1 MLTTI
6 KGAEVIGN
14 IQHIGTIIRPRRE
27 EFSSVGVE
35 TSALSQGCLL
45 QTNSHSAD
53 SQDRPNQDQNHLLA
67 APRASNHPRRNSA
80 SKRALL
86 LTCNYVCGT
95 NGTTQSH

>member
-53 SQDRPNQDQNHLLA
+53 SQDPTKTKTTCWLRHGQATTREETAQA
-67 APRASNHPRRNSA
+67 
-80 SKRALL
+80 KAL
-86 LTCNYVCGT
+86 
-95 NGTTQSH
+95 SS